1 MNESY
6 RGPRLTTAKLSQI
19 ICYILSHNPYTVIQV
34 SLIQLYAQYFSNR
47 QPFLMGNW
55 KLYLS
60 MFSSKPDSIFKT
72 STLTLLNMRAAGL
85 QLPQSVSLCYC
96 VTVTFKPLKRV
107 FWYSFVVNFSFYSNS
122 LRIFQVFGFFIH
134 REGMWEK
141 QSLLHVLNIQQG
153 V

>member
-47 QPFLMGNW
+47 QPFLIGNW

-96 VTVTFKPLKRV
+96 VTVKFKPFKKGCFDIVLLLILAFTPILWEFSKFFDSSFTLKACEKNKV
-107 FWYSFVVNFSFYSNS
+107 FFMY
-122 LRIFQVFGFFIH
+122 
-134 REGMWEK
+134 
-141 QSLLHVLNIQQG
+141 
-153 V
+153 